1 MTSRKSEPQY
11 GEPDLTGMSEEEQRL
26 FILTKL
32 SNPWWR
38 LNNLYKIQDEKG
50 ILVTFRMRPAQR
62 RLFRNMHNKN
72 TILKARQLGFS
83 TSIDIYLL
91 DQALFTPNLKC
102 GIVAQDKQAAGEI
115 FRTKIAVPF
124 DNLPGWLRACF
135 TVVER
140 RSGANGGFILFG
152 NGSSIGVATSFR
164 SGTVQRLHIS
174 EHGKICAKYPSKAKE
189 LRTGTLNAVADDCI
203 IFIESTAEGVGGDYH
218 SICTAAIELE
228 QSGIELTAQDFK
240 FHFYPWYDDPK
251 YQASVP
257 AGGLRLSKYHQK
269 YFAAVEQ
276 RMGITL
282 TDSQK
287 QWYIGKER
295 TQGEEMKQEFP
306 STPEEAFLT
315 SGRRV
320 FDAIA
325 TMRAGGRCITPLI
338 VYDMDPVTGKKLKVQ
353 ALRGGNKEELQ
364 RTLMNHLLVWELPDP
379 DDDYAIGA
387 DIAEGLEHGDRSSFD
402 VVKKSTGE
410 QVAHWYGHLDAE
422 LFAMLLAH
430 AGRLYSGIVRQGEHE
445 TQIPAYI
452 GPERNNHGHAV
463 IQKLREIYPTSRIYT
478 EEYIDRDN
486 DDETAKMGW
495 LTTKQSKPIVIEGM
509 KTLLREDCDGI
520 RWMGTITEMSSY
532 VYDKKGSMNAQ
543 EGCFDDQVMSY
554 CIAQEMRARMPA
566 RPVTVYNDT
575 RPQHWMTQ

>member
-11 GEPDLTGMSEEEQRL
+11 CEPDLTGMSEEEQRL

-124 DNLPGWLRACF
+124 DNLPGWLRASF

-152 NGSSIGVATSFR
+152 NGSSVGVATSFR

-174 EHGKICAKYPSKAKE
+174 EHGKICAKYPAKAKE
-189 LRTGTLNAVADDCI
+189 LRTGTLNAVADECI

-228 QSGIELTAQDFK
+228 QAGIELTAQDFK

-251 YQASVP
+251 YQSPVP

-276 RMGITL
+276 RMDITL
-282 TDSQK
+282 TDTQK

-338 VYDMDPVTGKKLKVQ
+338 VYDMDPVTGKKSKVQ
-353 ALRGGNKEELQ
+353 TLRGGNKEELQ

-486 DDETAKMGW
+486 DDETAKLGW

-509 KTLLREDCDGI
+509 KTLLRENCDGI
-520 RWMGTITEMSSY
+520 RWLGTITEMSSY

>member
-11 GEPDLTGMSEEEQRL
+11 CEPDLTGMSEEEQRL

-50 ILVTFRMRPAQR
+50 ILVTFRMRPVQR

-124 DNLPGWLRACF
+124 DNLPGWLRASF

-152 NGSSIGVATSFR
+152 NGSSVGVATSFR

-174 EHGKICAKYPSKAKE
+174 EHGKICAKYPAKAKE
-189 LRTGTLNAVADDCI
+189 LRTGTLNAVADECI

-228 QSGIELTAQDFK
+228 QAGIELTAQDFK

-251 YQASVP
+251 YQAPVP

-276 RMGITL
+276 RMDITL
-282 TDSQK
+282 TDTQK

-338 VYDMDPVTGKKLKVQ
+338 VYDMDPVTGKKSKVQ
-353 ALRGGNKEELQ
+353 TLRGGNKEELQ

-486 DDETAKMGW
+486 DDETAKLGW

-509 KTLLREDCDGI
+509 KTLLRENCDGI
-520 RWMGTITEMSSY
+520 RWLGTITEMSSY